1 MNENRYS
8 VKDEKPCKEN
18 TSNGNVIIYGFL
30 QKRSKYIHLWKTR
43 FFILTNN
50 YLFAFT
56 GIENDAD
63 CTMALDLLSILEVTD
78 VESNS
83 ETKKT
88 FVIRTVNANYFFRA
102 EKEAIS
108 NKWKNEINKIVE
120 KNRKNK
126 NNKQ

>member
-8 VKDEKPCKEN
+8 VKDEKPCNEN

-126 NNKQ
+126 NNKL

>member
-8 VKDEKPCKEN
+8 VKDEKPCNEN

>member
-8 VKDEKPCKEN
+8 VKDEKPCNEN

-88 FVIRTVNANYFFRA
+88 FVIRTINANYFFRA

>member
-1 MNENRYS
+1 MNENRYT
-8 VKDEKPCKEN
+8 VKEEKPDNEDSPK
-18 TSNGNVIIYGFL
+18 GNVIIYGFL

-63 CTMALDLLSILEVTD
+63 CTMALDLSSILEVSD
-78 VESNS
+78 VESNL

-88 FVIRTVNANYFFRA
+88 FVIKTIGPNYFFRA
-102 EKEAIS
+102 EKEGIS